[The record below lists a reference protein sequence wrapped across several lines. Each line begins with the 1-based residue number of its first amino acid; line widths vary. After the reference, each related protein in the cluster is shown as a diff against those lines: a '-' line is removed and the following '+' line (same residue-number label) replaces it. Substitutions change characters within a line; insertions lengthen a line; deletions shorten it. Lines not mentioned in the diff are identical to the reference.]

1 MINDSHQGILH
12 SGSKGMTKVQH
23 TGDIGRGQDNCKP
36 DGHHDHDDDN
46 HGDQVDDYFGH
57 HDHDDGGHGDDGDD
71 DDG

>member
-36 DGHHDHDDDN
+36 DGHHEHDNHGDHDDDN
-46 HGDQVDDYFGH
+46 RGDQDDDYGH
-57 HDHDDGGHGDDGDD
+57 HDHDDDG
-71 DDG
+71 